1 MPVSDVTSRRSVVA
15 TGARLAYGVPMI
27 VSSLKLS
34 SVGAGAVSHG
44 GNCDCELWILSSEPG
59 GVGAI
64 RHDDD
69 IVVSVNGSIQFE
81 DAPGPDDQVSG
92 PLGIDAHCGDL
103 LRIEA
108 YNTNAPVQSLSA
120 IWLTCQTD
128 TSNTR
133 KLTDGVYQ
141 DNAPDSGIEN
151 RNKFFDETY
160 VV

>member
-1 MPVSDVTSRRSVVA
+1 MPASDVTSRRSVVA
-15 TGARLAYGVPMI
+15 TGARLAYGVPLV
-27 VSSLKLS
+27 VSSARLS
-34 SVGAGAVSHG
+34 SIGAGAVSPG

-59 GVGAI
+59 GVGPI

-81 DAPGPDDQVSG
+81 DAPGPDDQVSSI
-92 PLGIDAHCGDL
+92 GIDANCGDL

-108 YNTNAPVQSLSA
+108 YNTNAPVQSLSP

-133 KLTDGVYQ
+133 KLTDGVYD
-141 DNAPDSGIEN
+141 DNAPDPGIEN